1 MDIFYKIAIS
11 NYPKRFVTT
20 IILATLF
27 SFLSFPSLA
36 AIPLDSNCFRSNL
49 SEDGVGDWDD
59 PNTWEQYNGTE
70 WIPAT
75 NYPDRLSR
83 VFIGQR
89 QEVRLTQPE
98 EVGSLYLFA
107 ESIEPSN
114 PGKKLNLQTYELWIY
129 GQLHSITEEAGIFEY
144 YNATSGITDWIYPE
158 TGTLVFKGKSRTIV
172 DRNSWSA
179 SNLNSRFGVVFAPDA
194 EDTLLVNAAFKA
206 NSFVV
211 ESGTVRQTLNE
222 EQTPFYTS
230 TFSFNTQEG
239 FGAEDYGDFRIL
251 SGATLISEGTK
262 AFNQIIRRSESRPA
276 SSFVLEEGGNLVLS
290 GERPIIDAVS
300 VQLDGNVIYNGEG
313 SSQGFIE
320 SSMTA
325 SEHDFV
331 YKHLYF
337 SGNAEKV
344 LPPLLK
350 VIGDI
355 VYLDGGMVN
364 GTSTRLI
371 VEGITDQKLS
381 IPSFELAELD
391 VNKGSGML
399 IIEYDLSIL
408 QNFEQLAGDIN
419 FLNNSL
425 LLDFGTSGSYNYSSG
440 NWHNLAEIIYHNLP
454 ESPDQENALFPFFD
468 NELGFPRH
476 LLLDGNLPEQGN
488 GITIRYFN
496 NPGVTYDPG
505 FSDVDGT
512 RIVYELDSYFEIT
525 AVAGPSST
533 INLWVLSD
541 DLGIQDV
548 DHLRLT
554 GNGVAAAGLHLP
566 ASERSGK
573 LWAGRT
579 VALEEM
585 SNNAFAIASINELSV
600 LPLEWLEFEAMLKG
614 SGVEIAWLN
623 DTKLPAVYTVLRAD
637 GQSMEFFP
645 IEVISSQDYG
655 EKVRFKDGFLTFDQP
670 YWYYQVKAEDEVG
683 ELSFS
688 PVVRVDNPRFL
699 YQEPRIYPMP
709 YTGGEVHLELFD
721 LQDRWDF
728 TYRVWN
734 SGGLLFVE
742 GNILDSFGKIK
753 LEEELK
759 GLPPGSYFIQFITRN
774 KWYKLRWI
782 KGN

>member
-1 MDIFYKIAIS
+1 MDIFYKIAIFV
-11 NYPKRFVTT
+11 YPKRFEIA

-27 SFLSFPSLA
+27 SFLSFPSIATITLNN
-36 AIPLDSNCFRSNL
+36 NCYRTNL
-49 SEDGVGDWDD
+49 PEDGVGDWDD
-59 PNTWEQYNGTE
+59 PDTWEQYNGTE

-75 NYPDRLSR
+75 DYPDRFSR

-89 QEVRLTQPE
+89 QEVRLTQSE

-107 ESIEPSN
+107 ETILSIA

-144 YNATSGITDWIYPE
+144 YNATSGIIDWIYPE
-158 TGTLVFKGKSRTIV
+158 AGTLVFKGNSRTIV

-179 SNLNSRFGVVFAPDA
+179 SNLNSRFAVVFAPDA
-194 EDTLLVNAAFKA
+194 EDTLVVNAAFKA

-230 TFSFNTQEG
+230 TFSFNTQDR
-239 FGAEDYGDFRIL
+239 FGTDDYGDFEIL

-262 AFNQIIRRSESRPA
+262 DFNQIIRRSDTRPA
-276 SSFVLEEGGNLVLS
+276 SSFVLEEGGNLVLY
-290 GERPIIDAVS
+290 GKRPVIDAVN
-300 VQLDGNVIYNGEG
+300 VQLDGNVTYAGEE
-313 SSQGFIE
+313 SSQAFLE

-331 YKHLYF
+331 YNHLNF
-337 SGNAEKV
+337 SGAAEKD

-350 VIGDI
+350 VKGDI

-371 VEGITDQKLS
+371 VEGVTDQQLS
-381 IPSFELAELD
+381 IPSFELAEMD

-399 IIEYDLSIL
+399 SIEYDLSIL
-408 QNFEQLAGDIN
+408 ENFEQLAGDID

-425 LLDFGTSGSYNYSSG
+425 LLDFGSSGSYKYSGG
-440 NWHNLAEIIYHNLP
+440 NWHNLGEIIYHNLP

-476 LLLDGNLPEQGN
+476 LLLEGNLPEQGN
-488 GITIRYFN
+488 SITIRYFN

-505 FSDVDGT
+505 FNDVDGT

-525 AVAGPSST
+525 AVAGPSSR

-554 GNGVAAAGLHLP
+554 GNGAAAAGLHLP

-579 VALEEM
+579 VPLEEM
-585 SNNAFAIASINELSV
+585 SNNAFTIASINELSV
-600 LPLEWLEFEAMLKG
+600 LPLEWLEFEAMLKEDV
-614 SGVEIAWLN
+614 VEIAWLN
-623 DTKLPAVYTVLRAD
+623 DSKLPAVYTVLRAD
-637 GQSMEFFP
+637 DQSMEFIP
-645 IEVISSQDYG
+645 IAVISSQDYG

-670 YWYYQVKAEDEVG
+670 YWYYQVKAEDEEG

-709 YTGGEVHLELFD
+709 YTGGDVHLELFD
-721 LQDRWDF
+721 LHDHLNF
-728 TYRVWN
+728 TYMVWN
-734 SGGLLFVE
+734 SGGLLFLE
-742 GNILDSFGKIK
+742 GNILDSFGRIK
-753 LEEELK
+753 LEEDLK
-759 GLPPGSYFIQFITRN
+759 GLPPGSYFLQFCTRN

-782 KGN
+782 KVN